1 MVVRDL
7 NPVVSEVPV
16 GVGAKGRVGG
26 FGHLPGQPALVE
38 VSTWWSNFE
47 DNPVQSAR
55 ELGVLQ
61 ATPVDPGQGEDGRW
75 KRLTPP
81 FRPGA
86 VVGRNGRS
94 RRGGKESSGNRTLHD
109 RIERSMSVETAAG
122 PFAGDGWTTHRL
134 RDGTYRHPAS
144 APGSTGIPPGLSLA
158 STDRRIVPPF
168 DGQTLPPIG
177 ICLKGGDRKWHDWT
191 VMYETLFERAGLSL
205 DRLRSFRE
213 ILEAG
218 GIAAASKGDP
228 NRQSQLSRQVRELE
242 TFFGVELLVRGRGP
256 MRPTP
261 AGLDLDRLCGS
272 CLGGLEEFLK
282 NSRDLPVHLTVG
294 AGESLLHWWLLPGL
308 AGLGDTPGRWSLTFE
323 NLRNDEML
331 ERLAQAALD
340 IAVTTRFEPDNRL
353 RAEVV
358 GLIEYALFV
367 PQGLMPRR
375 SVRRGR
381 SSSRSGG
388 VLEGLPLAV
397 LNSRSGGIL
406 RALESEASRT
416 DCELRV
422 ALRLSSYP
430 QLAMAVRSG
439 TVAAV
444 MPTRAAA
451 ALEGT
456 QFEIHRP
463 PFLAKEKRKVWIAWN
478 RSMAEI
484 RPAIPAAVRHLKRAV
499 V

>member
-94 RRGGKESSGNRTLHD
+94 RRGGKESSGNRTLLD

-144 APGSTGIPPGLSLA
+144 APGSTGIPPGLSLGSIA
-158 STDRRIVPPF
+158 RRIIPLF
-168 DGQTLPPIG
+168 DGETLPEDR
-177 ICLKGGDRKWHDWT
+177 ICLNGSDGKWHDYS
-191 VMYETLFERAGLSL
+191 VMYETLFARAGISL

-213 ILEAG
+213 VIHAG

-256 MRPTP
+256 MRPTA
-261 AGLDLDRLCGS
+261 AGIELDRLCGLS
-272 CLGGLEEFLK
+272 LGAFEEFLK
-282 NSRDLPVHLTVG
+282 TCGDQPVQLTVG
-294 AGESLLHWWLLPGL
+294 AGESLVHWWLLPGL
-308 AGLGDTPGRWSLTFE
+308 ARLESTLRRWTLNFD

-331 ERLAQAALD
+331 ERLSHASLD
-340 IAVTTRFEPDNRL
+340 IAVTTRFEPDSRL
-353 RAEVV
+353 RAEAAGV
-358 GLIEYALFV
+358 IEYGLFV
-367 PQGLMPRR
+367 PEALIGDQPGR
-375 SVRRGR
+375 SVRSGR
-381 SSSRSGG
+381 RRRPILDGLPLAILGDRSGG
-388 VLEGLPLAV
+388 V
-397 LNSRSGGIL
+397 L

-416 DCELRV
+416 DCRLDIRM
-422 ALRLSSYP
+422 RLSSYP
-430 QLAMAVRSG
+430 QLAMAVRTG
-439 TVAAV
+439 VAAAV
-444 MPTRAAA
+444 MPTRAATV
-451 ALEGT
+451 LEGS
-456 QFEIHRP
+456 QYQMLRP
-463 PFLAKEKRKVWIAWN
+463 PFLAKVTRKVWIVWN
-478 RSMAEI
+478 RSMIEI
-484 RPAIPAAVRHLKRAV
+484 RPAIPAAVQHLRRALE
-499 V
+499 

>member
-1 MVVRDL
+1 LLVLLFAFVVTQAIFAQELSLLITTGGPFTALGLDVGINAKGVIAFTANDANGSAAFTVDEAGVVR
-7 NPVVSEVPV
+7 
-16 GVGAKGRVGG
+16 KHR
-26 FGHLPGQPALVE
+26 F
-38 VSTWWSNFE
+38 
-47 DNPVQSAR
+47 QS
-55 ELGVLQ
+55 
-61 ATPVDPGQGEDGRW
+61 
-75 KRLTPP
+75 
-81 FRPGA
+81 
-86 VVGRNGRS
+86 S
-94 RRGGKESSGNRTLHD
+94 NRTFGT
-109 RIERSMSVETAAG
+109 SVAIKDAN
-122 PFAGDGWTTHRL
+122 
-134 RDGTYRHPAS
+134 
-144 APGSTGIPPGLSLA
+144 PPEIA
-158 STDRRIVPPF
+158 V
-168 DGQTLPPIG
+168 
-177 ICLKGGDRKWHDWT
+177 
-191 VMYETLFERAGLSL
+191 L
-205 DRLRSFRE
+205 D
-213 ILEAG
+213 
-218 GIAAASKGDP
+218 
-228 NRQSQLSRQVRELE
+228 
-242 TFFGVELLVRGRGP
+242 LVRGSP
-256 MRPTP
+256 PTIVMRRWV
-261 AGLDLDRLCGS
+261 ASG
-272 CLGGLEEFLK
+272 K
-282 NSRDLPVHLTVG
+282 NAFNVVG
-294 AGESLLHWWLLPGL
+294 LLPGL

-456 QFEIHRP
+456 QFEIHCP